1 MIFSNNPSQHDTI
14 PTIKRCNKPLKKVVS
29 VCYLG
34 VHIDEKLKFT
44 KHANE
49 IRMKLN
55 MYKSISRKINN
66 SLTLVPAK
74 IYYFSLVQSR
84 IIYGIPVWGG
94 VLFVNESFKDLQD
107 KQDKIIRALFAKFF
121 PRKELSEIYIQLNIP
136 KIKQLYK
143 IYASLY
149 FYDIIN
155 TDKYPQIKAS
165 TTELLFS
172 HNYNTRKNSLIIP
185 LNNFSNFRYTFL
197 YNAVKVWNDIPG
209 NIKNTESR
217 KKFKNSIK
225 KHFTESY

>member
-1 MIFSNNPSQHDTI
+1 MVYQSGVAFYSSMS
-14 PTIKRCNKPLKKVVS
+14 PLKIFKTNR
-29 VCYLG
+29 
-34 VHIDEKLKFT
+34 I
-44 KHANE
+44 
-49 IRMKLN
+49 
-55 MYKSISRKINN
+55 KS
-66 SLTLVPAK
+66 
-74 IYYFSLVQSR
+74 F
-84 IIYGIPVWGG
+84 
-94 VLFVNESFKDLQD
+94 VLS
-107 KQDKIIRALFAKFF
+107 FAKFF